1 MSSSMGMDTRTFSV
15 NVVTTIA
22 IPATVLTMMK
32 NTMTK
37 QAFVFEDPKH
47 CNSDGWPS
55 NCYNVRYNDGQQS

>member
-1 MSSSMGMDTRTFSV
+1 MYDNIGMDTRTFSL
-15 NVVTTIA
+15 NVVTTIT
-22 IPATVLTMMK
+22 IPATMMK

-37 QAFVFEDPKH
+37 QAFVFEDPRH